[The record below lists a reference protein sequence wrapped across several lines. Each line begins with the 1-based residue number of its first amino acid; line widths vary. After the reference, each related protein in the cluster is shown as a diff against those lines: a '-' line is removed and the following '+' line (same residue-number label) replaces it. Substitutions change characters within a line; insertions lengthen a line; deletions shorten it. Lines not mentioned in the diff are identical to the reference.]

1 MASRALDH
9 PSAAARQPLAVAWV
23 VILASALAVLVVG
36 VLATGLILAD
46 VDARAAASSPAFW
59 LRLAGA
65 CILTLASVSI
75 RGLRWVFLLRRA
87 ETRIPIRDA
96 VAGYLA
102 GLSLLFA
109 PLLLGE
115 IAVRATVNRARGG
128 VPFLTTALVNVWE
141 RLMDVVAIGIVTI
154 VAAALMGEAGRWSLA
169 AAALV
174 AVSLA
179 SPVRRAV
186 LSGLQAVLTPFVRQF
201 DRSPARPID
210 RLARLE
216 TWSMGMLVSVV
227 AWSLP
232 GMGLWLLAES
242 FSPALSLL
250 DAERTFA
257 RAAAAG
263 TAYLAP
269 GGVLVAGPDMLAH
282 LRALG
287 FEAQAAALTVLGV
300 RLATVGVS
308 IALGW
313 VFVAWSL
320 RSSQPESATHFDD
333 IADAYDVQIP
343 EARRRSLLDVKTRL
357 MREILEAGQVGRR
370 GLDVGCGQGA
380 YVARMRALGFDV
392 SGIDASA
399 GQIRLAARNLD
410 DPAVV
415 SVGSVLNIPAADES
429 FDFVYVINV
438 LHHLD
443 SVEQQRRAL
452 SEIFR
457 TLKPGG
463 LLFIHEI
470 NTRNV
475 LFRFYM
481 GYVFPSLNCI
491 DEGVERWLRPDQ
503 LAEYTDA
510 AVREVRYF
518 TFLPDFVPAAV
529 VRILRPVEGWLE
541 GSGLRVYS
549 AHYMAALQKAGRDD
563 R

>member
-1 MASRALDH
+1 MASRALDR
-9 PSAAARQPLAVAWV
+9 PSAAARPPLAVAWV

-36 VLATGLILAD
+36 VLATVLVLAD
-46 VDARAAASSPAFW
+46 VDARAAASNPTFW

-96 VAGYLA
+96 FAGYFA

-115 IAVRATVNRARGG
+115 IAVRATINRARGG
-128 VPFLTTALVNVWE
+128 VPFLTTAIVNVWE
-141 RLMDVVAIGIVTI
+141 RLMDAVALGIVAI
-154 VAAALMGEAGRWSLA
+154 AAATLMGEAGRWSLA
-169 AAALV
+169 ATAIV
-174 AVSLA
+174 GVSFV
-179 SPVRRAV
+179 SPVRRAI
-186 LSGLQAVLTPFVRQF
+186 LNAVQMALAPFVRQF
-201 DRSPARPID
+201 DPSAARPVD
-210 RLARLE
+210 RLARTE
-216 TWSMGMLVSVV
+216 TWSMGVVVSVA

-232 GMGLWLLAES
+232 GIGLWLLAGE
-242 FSPALSLL
+242 FSSALSPL

-269 GGVLVAGPDMLAH
+269 GGVLVAGPDMLGH
-282 LRALG
+282 LRTLG

-313 VFVAWSL
+313 VFVAWHL
-320 RSSQPESATHFDD
+320 RSTRVESATHFDD

-343 EARRRSLLDVKTRL
+343 EGRRHSLLDLKTRL
-357 MREILEAGQVGRR
+357 MREILESRPAGRR

-380 YVARMRALGFDV
+380 YVARMRSLGFDV

-415 SVGSVLNIPAADES
+415 SVGSILNIPAPNES

-443 SVEQQRRAL
+443 SVVQQRAAL
-452 SEIFR
+452 AEIFR

-463 LLFIHEI
+463 LLFVHEI

-491 DEGVERWLRPDQ
+491 DEGVERWLRPDR

-510 AVREVRYF
+510 AVREIRYF
-518 TFLPDFVPAAV
+518 TFLPDFVPSPI
-529 VRILRPVEGWLE
+529 VRILRPFERWLE
-541 GSGLRVYS
+541 GSSLRIYS
-549 AHYMAALQKAGRDD
+549 AHYMAALQKAERNA